1 MDPRKKP
8 PKLSWGRSFG
18 KRRCFSTFWKCR
30 KNNLKKEPEKDARET
45 ESISPAQSKFT
56 PRFSR
61 SSIFIFRRECW
72 EKTSSSF
79 PADLQGGGWVAALEW
94 KSQPSMLSDPGGR
107 RHGRERTSELR
118 YQNQCPFPRSKHGK
132 NPQNVGL
139 ARINQRLV
147 AHKPFD
153 RRLESPTYL

>member
-30 KNNLKKEPEKDARET
+30 KNNFKKEPEKDARET

-79 PADLQGGGWVAALEW
+79 PADLQGGDGWRPLNGSRSPQCSRTLEE
-94 KSQPSMLSDPGGR
+94 GGTAENAR
-107 RHGRERTSELR
+107 LNYAIKISVPFLGANTVKTRKMWGWPASTS
-118 YQNQCPFPRSKHGK
+118 
-132 NPQNVGL
+132 V
-139 ARINQRLV
+139 
-147 AHKPFD
+147 
-153 RRLESPTYL
+153 